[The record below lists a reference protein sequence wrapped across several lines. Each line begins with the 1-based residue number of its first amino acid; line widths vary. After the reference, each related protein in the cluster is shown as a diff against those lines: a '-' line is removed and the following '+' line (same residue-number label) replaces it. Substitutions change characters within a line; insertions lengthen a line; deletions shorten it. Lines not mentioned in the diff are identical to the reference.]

1 MKAPFILRG
10 FFFFYVSTAS
20 VLRNFSVSFSEML
33 LMQRARIKHV
43 ERRKEAM
50 KEPCYRHELKYL
62 LSPEKAE
69 ILSKRLEK
77 FLPRDPHVRGK
88 GYTIRSLYF
97 DSFNDEALQDN
108 LMGAALREKFRIRLY
123 EEDFTLIR
131 LEKKVKHLSQGFK
144 ESGLLT
150 PLETS
155 WILEGRYE
163 FLKEKKERVFM
174 DFYMALSGKLLR
186 PKVIIT
192 YDREPFMW
200 EAGNVRITLDRNI
213 RFYRNPMDFLKKNLC
228 CLPDEKEK
236 ALLEVKYDGFLP
248 SFIPAILSGENPL
261 QSAHSKYV
269 LGRFALDY

>member
-1 MKAPFILRG
+1 
-10 FFFFYVSTAS
+10 
-20 VLRNFSVSFSEML
+20 
-33 LMQRARIKHV
+33 
-43 ERRKEAM
+43 M

-108 LMGAALREKFRIRLY
+108 LMGAAHREKFRIRLY

-144 ESGLLT
+144 ESGILT

-163 FLKEKKERVFM
+163 FLKEKKERIFM
-174 DFYMALSGKLLR
+174 DFYMALRGKLLR

-200 EAGNVRITLDRNI
+200 EAGNVRITLE
-213 RFYRNPMDFLKKNLC
+213 KNLC
-228 CLPDEKEK
+228 CLPDEKRK